1 MISNHDFYK
10 IYHQRSLNQQIS
22 LKHNKNKKNYSN
34 KKKNIKTN
42 EIGCDMIV
50 I

>member
-10 IYHQRSLNQQIS
+10 INHQRSLNQQVS
-22 LKHNKNKKNYSN
+22 LKNKKKQKNYSN
-34 KKKNIKTN
+34 KKNIKTN
-42 EIGCDMIV
+42 EIGCDIIV